1 MMKSKNFTLSRI
13 FLMVTLISIATLGLS
28 ACGPTAKSTTSES
41 NSINPTGK
49 TSVSHLTVLSM
60 TGGDV
65 LVLKQ
70 SEKDWVKGEEG
81 MTLGVNYKIKTAS
94 GNATLT
100 FFDGSTIDLEA
111 NTEIGLTELSSVGT
125 TTHIKLTETIGETI
139 SRVKKLADP
148 ASSYQIETQAAV
160 AAVRGTTM
168 YVAVSANGTTT
179 VGNIEGTA
187 FVIVNGVETPISPG
201 MRLTI
206 EPGKPAGLQEPG
218 AMPGITTTGASQQPT
233 TTATPFTQT
242 ATTETTSTMQS
253 QSVVFTNPV
262 TYDLTYE
269 ATVTNGS
276 FIITD
281 LNVYQPC
288 LVEWDSQKSV
298 VVKSVSPASGTKS
311 VDAVYGNGIYFWNIS
326 GQPGPNTAL
335 TFSVKANLTVYETL
349 TQINSTA
356 VKPYNTNSR
365 EYVLNTKAEKYI
377 ESNDPAII
385 LLAGQI
391 AGQEQ
396 NPYIIARK
404 IYDYII
410 QNYNFKILNQGL
422 RGAKAMA
429 DSKDG
434 EAGDFAALFVAL
446 CRARGIPARPVVG
459 AYAQSGLNSQTI
471 WAEFYLE
478 QVGWIPVDAEAGLNN
493 VEKRNYYFGN
503 VDNGRIILNKG
514 YNITLVPAAP
524 DNFTAAYLQ
533 VPFYWFWGSGGD
545 SSTVTLQRSLWSVTK
560 VP

>member
-1 MMKSKNFTLSRI
+1 
-13 FLMVTLISIATLGLS
+13 MVIPGLY
-28 ACGPTAKSTTSES
+28 ACGPTARNTASES
-41 NSINPTGK
+41 DSVKPTGK
-49 TSVSHLTVLSM
+49 TAGSQLTVLSIA
-60 TGGDV
+60 GGDV

-70 SEKDWVKGEEG
+70 GEKDWVKGEEG
-81 MTLGVNYKIKTAS
+81 MTLGVNYKIKTAG

-100 FFDGSTIDLEA
+100 FFEGSTIELEA

-125 TTHIKLTETIGETI
+125 TNHIKLTETIGETI
-139 SRVKKLADP
+139 SRVKKLTDP

-179 VGNIEGTA
+179 VGNIEGSA
-187 FVIVNGVETPISPG
+187 FVIVNGVETPVSPG
-201 MRLTI
+201 MRLTV
-206 EPGKPAGLQEPG
+206 EPGKPAGPQEPG
-218 AMPGITTTGASQQPT
+218 AMPGITPTGASQQPT
-233 TTATPFTQT
+233 TTVTQT
-242 ATTETTSTMQS
+242 TTTETTSTAQS
-253 QSVVFTNPV
+253 NSVLFTNPA

-269 ATVTNGS
+269 AAVTNGS

-281 LNVYQPC
+281 LSVYQPC
-288 LVEWDSQKSV
+288 PVEWDSQKNV
-298 VVKSVSPASGTKS
+298 VVKSVSPASASKNLDS
-311 VDAVYGNGIYFWNIS
+311 VYGNGIYCWNIS
-326 GQPGPNTAL
+326 GQPGPGTAL

-349 TQINSTA
+349 TQINAAA
-356 VKPYNTNSR
+356 VQPYNSNSAV
-365 EYVLNTKAEKYI
+365 YALNTKAEKYI

-385 LLAGQI
+385 QLAGQI

-396 NPYIIARK
+396 NPYLTARK
-404 IYDYII
+404 FYDYII

-429 DSKDG
+429 DTKEG

-446 CRARGIPARPVVG
+446 CRARGIPTRPIVG
-459 AYAQSGLNSQTI
+459 ATAQSGLNNLTV

-478 QVGWIPVDAEAGLNN
+478 QVGWIPVDAMAGL
-493 VEKRNYYFGN
+493 VDAGKRDYYFGN
-503 VDNGRIILNKG
+503 MDNGRIILNKG

-545 SSTVTLQRSLWSVTK
+545 SSTVTIQRSLWSVTK
-560 VP
+560 LP